1 MRQSPRRSPSG
12 ISCTAQTP
20 CLVEAPA
27 ISPDGGASVTS
38 PGAAT
43 APASSSSSTSALVE
57 TGLATTPH
65 ADSAVPATPLV
76 PAPHHFTRW
85 NTGLLVGRDVIDDK
99 FEARFTSTFT
109 CNRIFW
115 GRQLLT
121 VFEPNGR
128 PGAGAARENVDH
140 EPTVEVAIG
149 GDEEEVRIFL
159 CSTSPIVR
167 IPMRRG
173 MKAEH
178 LSLLR
183 AHCGDEG
190 AHFLALQVTSTD
202 LPWVRKLMEPAKNNE
217 PPLYSP
223 DDIDNDEGRKY
234 IICEVQ
240 SKNNA
245 QFRTTLELL
254 LRNPRIASIYR
265 EIQKGETA
273 AYFRSQSSSQQEEIA
288 SLVKLKAEIEIQQQQ
303 RARFDSQVKA
313 VIKLR
318 DAQERQRAE
327 MNRNRAEFELEAEA
341 VRVSNTNKRPR
352 VTFQCPTQRHAATQ
366 TDDSEFAVSIGTQT
380 TAHLPNGGLDLQEE
394 NSRLKAL
401 VNSLMLTMRQP
412 QMMNQPVPPPV
423 PMSHPAIA
431 LPPPP
436 LPPLPSLHPY
446 SASLAPAPPP
456 VPLPNLKREH
466 IDGLKRER
474 LRGYLRE
481 VGESTFGNPSELK
494 ARLTRYFDALGIE
507 TYIAGSG

>member
-1 MRQSPRRSPSG
+1 
-12 ISCTAQTP
+12 
-20 CLVEAPA
+20 
-27 ISPDGGASVTS
+27 
-38 PGAAT
+38 
-43 APASSSSSTSALVE
+43 
-57 TGLATTPH
+57 
-65 ADSAVPATPLV
+65 
-76 PAPHHFTRW
+76 
-85 NTGLLVGRDVIDDK
+85 
-99 FEARFTSTFT
+99 
-109 CNRIFW
+109 
-115 GRQLLT
+115 
-121 VFEPNGR
+121 
-128 PGAGAARENVDH
+128 
-140 EPTVEVAIG
+140 
-149 GDEEEVRIFL
+149 
-159 CSTSPIVR
+159 
-167 IPMRRG
+167 

-178 LSLLR
+178 LLLLR

-190 AHFLALQVTSTD
+190 AHYLALQVTSTD

-254 LRNPRIASIYR
+254 LRNPRIASMYR

-273 AYFRSQSSSQQEEIA
+273 TYFRSQSSSQQEEIA

-380 TAHLPNGGLDLQEE
+380 TTHLPNGGLDLQEE

-466 IDGLKRER
+466 TDGLKRESGCVDTSAKLANPHLAIR
-474 LRGYLRE
+474 ASLRR
-481 VGESTFGNPSELK
+481 
-494 ARLTRYFDALGIE
+494 A
-507 TYIAGSG
+507 